1 MQNIII
7 ASGPVIVENNKV
19 LLVKHGDSFYKFCG
33 GKTEKTENL
42 FRAAKREAKEELGI
56 TIKAINNIPF
66 ITYSKKEIDKKEFD
80 IILVHYLCEIVG
92 KNYQIIPGKDIKE
105 YAWIDINELYKY
117 ELATNIIPA
126 LKHFNFIK

>member
-19 LLVKHGDSFYKFCG
+19 LLVKHNDDFYKFCG

-42 FRAAKREAKEELGI
+42 LKAAKREAKEELGI
-56 TIKAINNIPF
+56 KIEAVNNIPF
-66 ITYSKKEIDKKEFD
+66 IMYSKKEINKKEFD
-80 IILVHYLCEIVG
+80 VILVHYLSKIIDNKEI
-92 KNYQIIPGKDIKE
+92 KPGKDITE
-105 YAWIDINELYKY
+105 YIWLDLDRLENYN
-117 ELATNIIPA
+117 LAPNIIPA